1 MSTSPTSDDE
11 SSWSILTDPGVKNA
25 FVQQSA
31 SCFLVSSDTENE
43 EGGIRTDEEVKN
55 RMLMT
60 KKQKL
65 STANLPFHESK
76 AGVSTDWWVDK
87 YSWAGSVATDGSD
100 GVEEVHHPPDD
111 HQVSVAS
118 ANSGDTIS
126 DSDCLPSA
134 HEEVTYSSKLN
145 RNSTS
150 LSSITS
156 MMNAKTPSSSGMQ
169 SISTELKP
177 KRGYN
182 STKRSAKRKL
192 DLSGKGRKG
201 PAKASLFMDK
211 AEMAKV
217 LTKRCCDK
225 CCLQGGFDFSDLH
238 SIRRSLEGLHHTEV
252 NSRLMANIRWTF
264 NKNSRNDDSSSK
276 GKYMFPLPSGQ
287 EVCAEAQA
295 LVYAVSIRH
304 FRTLTKLVRE
314 GATGKCREPRSSHVG
329 AWRSYLQPY
338 LEDYASTFGSQMPN
352 SNKIELNVGSK
363 VQIYMKF
370 LVLKEGV
377 EALKDKPFSESWFY
391 RLWRLCCPHILCPR
405 QNSFSKCD
413 KCVLFKTA
421 LEKLSDRKQRVK
433 AVRNFDAHLVDQMN
447 ERKQYYANRLH
458 AIAHPEEAISMIVD
472 GMAQKKTNLPF
483 WPRGPPKCASMKM
496 QYDLHVMGVII
507 HRFHPLVV
515 VHDTTVGTGP
525 NMLCD
530 VVWRAINSVPVPKL
544 PPLLY
549 LQLDNTASDNKNH
562 WVMEFCAM
570 LVQQRI
576 FKEVIFRWN
585 NFSLP

>member
-1 MSTSPTSDDE
+1 
-11 SSWSILTDPGVKNA
+11 
-25 FVQQSA
+25 
-31 SCFLVSSDTENE
+31 
-43 EGGIRTDEEVKN
+43 
-55 RMLMT
+55 
-60 KKQKL
+60 
-65 STANLPFHESK
+65 
-76 AGVSTDWWVDK
+76 
-87 YSWAGSVATDGSD
+87 
-100 GVEEVHHPPDD
+100 
-111 HQVSVAS
+111 
-118 ANSGDTIS
+118 
-126 DSDCLPSA
+126 
-134 HEEVTYSSKLN
+134 
-145 RNSTS
+145 
-150 LSSITS
+150 
-156 MMNAKTPSSSGMQ
+156 MMNPKTPSSSGVK
-169 SISTELKP
+169 SITTDLKP

-182 STKRSAKRKL
+182 STNRSAKRKL
-192 DLSGKGRKG
+192 DLTKS
-201 PAKASLFMDK
+201 ATKASLFLDK

-217 LTKRCCDK
+217 LSKSCCDK
-225 CCLQGGFDFSDLH
+225 CCLQGGFDFNDLL
-238 SIRRSLEGLHHTEV
+238 SIRRSLEGLHHTDI

-264 NKNSRNDDSSSK
+264 NKESRSTSK
-276 GKYMFPLPSGQ
+276 GKYLFPLPSGH

-295 LVYAVSIRH
+295 LVYSVSIRH
-304 FRTLTKLVRE
+304 FRTLTKLVSE
-314 GATGKCREPRSSHVG
+314 GATGKCRKPRTSHVG
-329 AWRSYLQPY
+329 AWRTYLAPY
-338 LEDYASTFGSQMPN
+338 LEDYAASFGSQMPN
-352 SNKIELNVGSK
+352 SDKIELNVGSK

-405 QNSFSKCD
+405 QNTFSKCD

-483 WPRGPPKCASMKM
+483 WPKGPPKRASMKM

-507 HRFHPLVV
+507 HRFQPFVV

-530 VVWRAINSVPVPKL
+530 VVWRAINSVPVAKL

-576 FKEVIFRWN
+576 FKEVIF
-585 NFSLP
+585 